1 MSRTLGLLT
10 LAMVAWSGSLAA
22 QAASAVLQP
31 GQSVRLHQGP
41 SVSYA
46 GILVSAGPDS
56 LTLAIGGRGQLVFLR
71 SSLTGIEIQDGT
83 RSNAGRGAVKGLII
97 GGGIGF
103 VLGVAS
109 AAGQDD
115 SGWFYTPP
123 GQLILGGTL
132 GGAMMGGAIGALIGA
147 TSRSPRWVPIVT
159 TTAPARSDGNA
170 GKGVAL
176 GMHFEF

>member
-1 MSRTLGLLT
+1 MSRTLRLIA
-10 LAMVAWSGSLAA
+10 LAVVTWTGSLAA
-22 QAASAVLQP
+22 QAADAVLQP

-41 SVSYA
+41 LVHT
-46 GILVSAGPDS
+46 GILLSAGPD
-56 LTLAIGGRGQLVFLR
+56 TLKLATSGRDPLVFLR
-71 SSLTGIEIQDGT
+71 SSLTGIDIQAGT
-83 RSNAGRGAVKGLII
+83 RSNVGRGAVKGLII

-132 GGAMMGGAIGALIGA
+132 GGAMLGGAIGALIGA
-147 TSRSPRWVPIVT
+147 TSHSPTWAPIVSPT
-159 TTAPARSDGNA
+159 TPAQPDGSS

>member
-1 MSRTLGLLT
+1 LT
-10 LAMVAWSGSLAA
+10 LAV
-22 QAASAVLQP
+22 
-31 GQSVRLHQGP
+31 
-41 SVSYA
+41 
-46 GILVSAGPDS
+46 
-56 LTLAIGGRGQLVFLR
+56 GGRDPLVFLR
-71 SSLTGIEIQDGT
+71 SSLTGIEIQAGT

-109 AAGQDD
+109 AAETDD
-115 SGWFYTPP
+115 SEWFYIPP

-147 TSRSPRWVPIVT
+147 VSHSPRWVPIVT
-159 TTAPARSDGNA
+159 PTAPARPDGSA